1 MNAVVVE
8 PRVEEI
14 AEKGESFVAL
24 TASQAARLQE
34 LRFCRVSP
42 TVDSGTWRVTDV
54 TRVGVVAIDDVRLI
68 MRPKTPLR
76 SLIFMASYSGM
87 QAEVDD
93 ASFAFD
99 ADQDLPAALA
109 SALIRAVGEA
119 TSRGLLKGY
128 VPVEETGTVIGGRW
142 DIARQLKVRP
152 GIPVPVELTYD
163 DYTEDVPENR
173 ILNAALRA
181 LVRLEQLPRGVVDK
195 LGPLLGLFSEV
206 SDLRAGSV
214 VLPTESRLNAHYQP
228 ALRLARWILE
238 ATSWAHTEGA
248 SSGSAFLLNVAKVY
262 EDFVGRVL
270 QATLHPEGFDVD
282 LQVSD
287 WRLDTAGKIRMRPD
301 IVISRSGR
309 VVAVAD
315 TKYKVW
321 GMSDGSPPNADV
333 YQALA
338 YAVAAGVREVHLL
351 YVSGD
356 VEPRRYE
363 IAAAGTVVVAHAVGL
378 SGEPWEL
385 EGRATALGIELASS
399 YTLRAR
405 VGETVDRPVRS
416 PHGVSGSFA

>member
-1 MNAVVVE
+1 MNTDVVDA
-8 PRVEEI
+8 RVEEV

-24 TASQAARLQE
+24 TASQASRLQG

-42 TVDSGTWRVTDV
+42 TPHRGIWRITDV

-68 MRPKTPLR
+68 VRPKTPLR
-76 SLIFMASYSGM
+76 SLIFMASYSGL

-93 ASFAFD
+93 ASFDFD

-109 SALIRAVGEA
+109 SALIQAVGEA

-128 VPVEETGTVIGGRW
+128 VPVEETGTVIRGRW
-142 DIARQLKVRP
+142 DIARQLKARP

-163 DYTEDVPENR
+163 DYTEDVPENG
-173 ILNAALRA
+173 ILKAALRA
-181 LVRLEQLPRGVVDK
+181 LVRLGQLPRRVIDK

-206 SDLRAGSV
+206 SDLRAAGPA
-214 VLPTESRLNAHYQP
+214 VLPAESLLNAHYQP
-228 ALRLARWILE
+228 ALRLARWVLE
-238 ATSWAHTEGA
+238 ATSWAHAEGA
-248 SSGSAFLLNVAKVY
+248 SSGYAFLLNVAKVY

-287 WRLDTAGKIRMRPD
+287 WRLDTDGKIQMRPD

-321 GMSDGSPPNADV
+321 GESDGSPPNADV

-338 YAVAAGVREVHLL
+338 YAVTAGVRGVHLL

-356 VEPRRYE
+356 KEPRQYR
-363 IAAAGTVVVAHAVGL
+363 IATTGTTVFAHAVDLGGL
-378 SGEPWEL
+378 PQEIVSKLQWQ
-385 EGRATALGIELASS
+385 AALLLS
-399 YTLRAR
+399 
-405 VGETVDRPVRS
+405 
-416 PHGVSGSFA
+416 

>member
-1 MNAVVVE
+1 MNSVVVA
-8 PRVEEI
+8 PRIEEI

-24 TASQAARLQE
+24 TSSQAARLQV

-42 TVDSGTWRVTDV
+42 TSDSRIWRVTDV

-68 MRPKTPLR
+68 VRPKTPLR
-76 SLIFMASYSGM
+76 SLIFMASYSGL

-93 ASFAFD
+93 ASFAFE

-109 SALIRAVGEA
+109 SALIRAVSEA
-119 TSRGLLKGY
+119 TVRGLLKGY
-128 VPVEETGTVIGGRW
+128 VSVEETGTVIRGRW

-152 GIPVPVELTYD
+152 GIPVPVELGFD
-163 DYTEDVPENR
+163 DYTEDVAENR
-173 ILNAALRA
+173 ILKAALRA
-181 LVRLEQLPRGVVDK
+181 LMRLEQLPRRVIDK

-206 SDLRAGSV
+206 ADLRATGPAM
-214 VLPTESRLNAHYQP
+214 LPAESRLNVHYQP
-228 ALRLARWILE
+228 ALRLARWVLE
-238 ATSWAHTEGA
+238 ATSWAHAEGA

-270 QATLHPEGFDVD
+270 QATLRPEGFDVD

-287 WRLDTAGKIRMRPD
+287 WRLDTAGKIRLRPD

-321 GMSDGSPPNADV
+321 GESDGSPPNTDV

-338 YAVAAGVREVHLL
+338 YAVTAGMREVHLL

-363 IAAAGTVVVAHAVGL
+363 IAATGTTVVAHAVDVG
-378 SGEPWEL
+378 GEPEEL
-385 EGRATALGIELASS
+385 LTRVREVGVRLAPP
-399 YTLRAR
+399 A
-405 VGETVDRPVRS
+405 DP
-416 PHGVSGSFA
+416 PN

>member
-24 TASQAARLQE
+24 TSLQAARLQE
-34 LRFCRVSP
+34 LKFCRVSP
-42 TVDSGTWRVTDV
+42 TVDSGIWRVTDV
-54 TRVGVVAIDDVRLI
+54 MRVGVVAIDDVRLI
-68 MRPKTPLR
+68 VRPKTPLR
-76 SLIFMASYSGM
+76 SLIFMASYSGL
-87 QAEVDD
+87 QAEVDE
-93 ASFAFD
+93 ASFAFE

-119 TSRGLLKGY
+119 TGRGLLKGY
-128 VPVEETGTVIGGRW
+128 VSVEETGTVIRGRW

-173 ILNAALRA
+173 ILKAALRA
-181 LVRLEQLPRGVVDK
+181 LVRLEQLPRRVVDK

-206 SDLRAGSV
+206 SDLRATV
-214 VLPTESRLNAHYQP
+214 PVTLPAESRLNAHYQP
-228 ALRLARWILE
+228 ALRLARWVLE
-238 ATSWAHTEGA
+238 ATSWAHAEGA

-262 EDFVGRVL
+262 EDFVGRAL

-287 WRLDTAGKIRMRPD
+287 WRLDAEGKIRMRPD
-301 IVISRSGR
+301 IVISRGGR
-309 VVAVAD
+309 VVTVAD

-321 GMSDGSPPNADV
+321 GESDGSPPNVDV

-338 YAVAAGVREVHLL
+338 YAVTAGVREVHLL

-363 IAAAGTVVVAHAVGL
+363 IAATGTTVVAHAVDVSAGPAELLTGARQL
-378 SGEPWEL
+378 SSL
-385 EGRATALGIELASS
+385 LALPSNSA
-399 YTLRAR
+399 
-405 VGETVDRPVRS
+405 D
-416 PHGVSGSFA
+416 

>member
-1 MNAVVVE
+1 MNSVMGEA
-8 PRVEEI
+8 RVEDI

-42 TVDSGTWRVTDV
+42 TADPGIWRVTDV

-68 MRPKTPLR
+68 VRPKTPLR
-76 SLIFMASYSGM
+76 SLIFMASYSGL
-87 QAEVDD
+87 QADVDS
-93 ASFAFD
+93 ASFAFE
-99 ADQDLPAALA
+99 ADQDLPAALV

-119 TSRGLLKGY
+119 TSRGLIKGY
-128 VPVEETGTVIGGRW
+128 VSIEETGTVIRGRW

-173 ILNAALRA
+173 IIKAALRA
-181 LVRLEQLPRGVVDK
+181 LVRLEHLPRWVVDK

-206 SDLRAGSV
+206 SDLRATGPV
-214 VLPTESRLNAHYQP
+214 MLPAETRLNAHYQP
-228 ALRLARWILE
+228 ALRLARWLLE

-270 QATLHPEGFDVD
+270 QTTLRLEGFDVD

-287 WRLDTAGKIRMRPD
+287 WRLDTEGKIRMRPD
-301 IVISRSGR
+301 IVISRHGR

-321 GMSDGSPPNADV
+321 GESDGSPPNADV

-338 YAVAAGVREVHLL
+338 YAVTAGVREVHLL

-363 IAAAGTVVVAHAVGL
+363 MAATGTAVVAHAVDV
-378 SGEPWEL
+378 SGEPEEL
-385 EGRATALGIELASS
+385 VTRVKRLRATLVPAMALPPD
-399 YTLRAR
+399 
-405 VGETVDRPVRS
+405 VGVDR
-416 PHGVSGSFA
+416 

>member
-1 MNAVVVE
+1 MNSVMVE
-8 PRVEEI
+8 ARVEDI

-42 TVDSGTWRVTDV
+42 TADPGIWRVTDV

-68 MRPKTPLR
+68 VRPKTPLR
-76 SLIFMASYSGM
+76 SLIFMASYSGL
-87 QAEVDD
+87 QAEVGNT
-93 ASFAFD
+93 SFAFE

-119 TSRGLLKGY
+119 TGQGLLKGY
-128 VPVEETGTVIGGRW
+128 VSVEETGTVIRGRW

-163 DYTEDVPENR
+163 DYTEDVAENR
-173 ILNAALRA
+173 ILKAALRA
-181 LVRLEQLPRGVVDK
+181 LVRLEQLPRRVVDK

-206 SDLRAGSV
+206 SDLRATGPV
-214 VLPTESRLNAHYQP
+214 ILPAESRLNAHYQP
-228 ALRLARWILE
+228 ALRLARWVLE

-248 SSGSAFLLNVAKVY
+248 SSGSAFLANVAKVY

-287 WRLDTAGKIRMRPD
+287 WRLDAEGKIRMRPD
-301 IVISRSGR
+301 IVISRQGR

-321 GMSDGSPPNADV
+321 GESDGSPPNADL

-338 YAVAAGVREVHLL
+338 YAVTVGVREVHLL

-363 IAAAGTVVVAHAVGL
+363 IAETGTTVVAHAVDVGGKPGDLLEETRVLGVGL
-378 SGEPWEL
+378 VLPEP
-385 EGRATALGIELASS
+385 LA
-399 YTLRAR
+399 R
-405 VGETVDRPVRS
+405 
-416 PHGVSGSFA
+416 

>member
-8 PRVEEI
+8 PRIEEI

-42 TVDSGTWRVTDV
+42 TTDLDIWRVTDV

-68 MRPKTPLR
+68 VRPKTPLR
-76 SLIFMASYSGM
+76 SLIFMASYSGL

-93 ASFAFD
+93 ASFSFE

-109 SALIRAVGEA
+109 SALLRAVGDA
-119 TSRGLLKGY
+119 TDRGLVKGY
-128 VPVEETGTVIGGRW
+128 VSVEETGTVIRGRW

-173 ILNAALRA
+173 ILKAALRA
-181 LVRLEQLPRGVVDK
+181 LVRLEQLPRRVVDN

-206 SDLRAGSV
+206 SDLRATV
-214 VLPTESRLNAHYQP
+214 PVTLPAESRLNAHYQP
-228 ALRLARWILE
+228 ALRLARWVLE
-238 ATSWAHTEGA
+238 ATSWAHAEGA

-262 EDFVGRVL
+262 EDFVGRAL

-287 WRLDTAGKIRMRPD
+287 WRLDAEGKIRMRPD
-301 IVISRSGR
+301 IVISRGGR
-309 VVAVAD
+309 VVTVAD

-321 GMSDGSPPNADV
+321 GESDGSPPNVDV

-338 YAVAAGVREVHLL
+338 YAVTAGVREVHLL

-363 IAAAGTVVVAHAVGL
+363 IAATGTTVVAHAL
-378 SGEPWEL
+378 
-385 EGRATALGIELASS
+385 
-399 YTLRAR
+399 
-405 VGETVDRPVRS
+405 D
-416 PHGVSGSFA
+416 VSGKPGDLVRRAQDLGGTLTTSGLNVGGP

>member
-8 PRVEEI
+8 PCVKEI

-24 TASQAARLQE
+24 TASHAARLQE

-42 TVDSGTWRVTDV
+42 TVDSGMWRITDV

-68 MRPKTPLR
+68 VRPKTPLR
-76 SLIFMASYSGM
+76 SLIFMASYSGV

-93 ASFAFD
+93 AAFAFD

-109 SALIRAVGEA
+109 AALIRAVGEA

-128 VPVEETGTVIGGRW
+128 VPVEETGTVIRGRW
-142 DIARQLKVRP
+142 DIARQLKARP

-163 DYTEDVPENR
+163 DYTEDVAENR
-173 ILNAALRA
+173 ILKSALRA
-181 LVRLEQLPRGVVDK
+181 LVRLEQLPRRVVDK

-206 SDLRAGSV
+206 TDLRPAGP
-214 VLPTESRLNAHYQP
+214 VLLPAESRLNAHYQP
-228 ALRLARWILE
+228 ALRLARWVLE
-238 ATSWAHTEGA
+238 ATSWAHAEGA

-270 QATLHPEGFDVD
+270 QATLRPEGYDVD

-287 WRLDTAGKIRMRPD
+287 WRLDTEGKILMRPD
-301 IVISRSGR
+301 IVISRHGR

-321 GMSDGSPPNADV
+321 GANDGSPPNADV

-338 YAVAAGVREVHLL
+338 YAVTAGVHEVHLL

-363 IAAAGTVVVAHAVGL
+363 IAATGTTVVAHAVDV
-378 SGEPWEL
+378 SGEPGEL
-385 EGRATALGIELASS
+385 VGRVRGLGVVLTASCISTE
-399 YTLRAR
+399 
-405 VGETVDRPVRS
+405 
-416 PHGVSGSFA
+416 